1 MGPLGC
7 PEHPIWRPRRRLGR
21 LQCEIE
27 AVEIGRRSMR
37 HLPFFAWFS
46 PARMYLC
53 VGRLVH
59 TRYTPTVHL
68 SAHLPCTAPP
78 KQRGAPVKIPEIVYW
93 VSPNKLFQPS
103 TSIFLLS
110 PGALW
115 SWPRGHG
122 NHRETMVPA
131 RTTGEEHAFSHSIAC
146 GRGSRVGAR
155 LCYVRTCAHI
165 SIFTRSPIV
174 FVLGLWA
181 FPLAPN
187 RG

>member
-21 LQCEIE
+21 LQGEIE
-27 AVEIGRRSMR
+27 AVGIGRRSMR

-115 SWPRGHG
+115 SWPRGPQG
-122 NHRETMVPA
+122 VGLIFA
-131 RTTGEEHAFSHSIAC
+131 LGELGPGAP
-146 GRGSRVGAR
+146 RGW
-155 LCYVRTCAHI
+155 
-165 SIFTRSPIV
+165 
-174 FVLGLWA
+174 VLFLLWA
-181 FPLAPN
+181 NWALGPQGAGLKIGRAHV
-187 RG
+187 